1 MTPNELSQFRSRL
14 PHCEL
19 AVYADIRSRLVLA
32 TDGALRYPQEYLDAL
47 CACAAQLFEGIP
59 DYAGQAVEQVLFLG
73 PTGGRSTSNACSTG
87 LRDCKLAG
95 CCGPSSHALGV
106 ALCFSGLL
114 LAAEALQLLRK

>member
-73 PTGGRSTSNACSTG
+73 PTGGRAFFRAESQPDEA
-87 LRDCKLAG
+87 L
-95 CCGPSSHALGV
+95 CCIFGPGAGV
-106 ALCFSGLL
+106 AELTAQAG
-114 LAAEALQLLRK
+114 AALSAGGAA